1 MNLDKKQI
9 VKTISLKI
17 LTVKIEKYL
26 TIQL

>member
-9 VKTISLKI
+9 VWMIYLKI